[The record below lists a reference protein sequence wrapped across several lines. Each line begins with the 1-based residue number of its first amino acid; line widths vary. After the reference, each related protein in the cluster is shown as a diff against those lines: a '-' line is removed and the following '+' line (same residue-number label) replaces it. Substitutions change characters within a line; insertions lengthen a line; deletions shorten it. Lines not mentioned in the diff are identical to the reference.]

1 MDTSTVRFSG
11 FEGIITAM
19 DEIRSVLGE
28 PPPPVLA
35 KVIDR
40 LDDVCQAFI
49 ARSPFVVIASASAA
63 GQLDLSP
70 KGDPAGF
77 VRVLDDK
84 HVAIP
89 DRPGNRRVD
98 TFHNLLENPYLGL
111 LFLIP
116 GKTETLR
123 VSGEARIVRDPTV
136 RAAMAVKGRIPE
148 FAIVVYVE
156 RAFMHCPKC
165 MVRSQLWHPEAWTD
179 HSDLATISEAMV
191 QQGKLDMTPD
201 QLKAY
206 AEQEGITRLY

>member
-11 FEGIITAM
+11 FEDIITAM